1 MLRNYIPSETTQKT
15 EYFSQEQH
23 CLKMIM
29 F

>member
-23 CLKMIM
+23 DLKMIM

>member
-15 EYFSQEQH
+15 EYFSQDQH
-23 CLKMIM
+23 YLKMIM